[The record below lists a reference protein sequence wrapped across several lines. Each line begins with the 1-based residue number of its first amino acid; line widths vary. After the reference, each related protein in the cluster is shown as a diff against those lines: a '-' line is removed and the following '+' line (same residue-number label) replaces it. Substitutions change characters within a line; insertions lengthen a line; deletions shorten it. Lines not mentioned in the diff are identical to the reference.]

1 MTLLIGLNY
10 SGKLRNLCDGSV
22 LLFGA
27 LMKIEV
33 LENPEQ
39 ELIDFLDKKIA
50 DFNWANWEVSK
61 RLPLA
66 IQIKNDQGEV
76 IAGATARTFGDWL
89 LLNTLWVSDELRG
102 QNMGTEILK
111 EIEAAGKKRG
121 CIKCLLDTLNFQ
133 AMPFYEKHG
142 YTTQWI
148 QQGYPKTGCK
158 YFMVKEL

>member
-1 MTLLIGLNY
+1 
-10 SGKLRNLCDGSV
+10 
-22 LLFGA
+22 
-27 LMKIEV
+27 MKIEV

-39 ELIDFLDKKIA
+39 ALIDYLDKKID

-66 IQIKNDQGEV
+66 VQIKNDQGII
-76 IAGATARTFGDWL
+76 IAGAAARSFGDWL
-89 LLNTLWVSDELRG
+89 LLDTLWVSDELRG
-102 QNMGTEILK
+102 QNIGSELLK
-111 EIEAAGKKRG
+111 EIEDVGRERG
-121 CIKCLLDTLNFQ
+121 CIRCLLDTLSFQ

-142 YTTQWI
+142 YKTQWT